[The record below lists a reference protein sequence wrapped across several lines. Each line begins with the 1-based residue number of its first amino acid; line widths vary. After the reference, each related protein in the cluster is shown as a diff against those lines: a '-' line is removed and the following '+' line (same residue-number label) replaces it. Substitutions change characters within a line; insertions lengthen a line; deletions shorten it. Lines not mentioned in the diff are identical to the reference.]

1 MILCVS
7 RRQQG
12 IRHSRSKLYNQNW
25 KDKKAMVKDLAI

>member
-12 IRHSRSKLYNQNW
+12 IRHYRFKLHNQNW
-25 KDKKAMVKDLAI
+25 KDKKVMVKDLAI